1 MKKMTVSQ
9 AKKAISDKLSHF
21 FGVDP
26 ATATNEQYYKA
37 VAMIVRDRLSEMN
50 SEFRNEAKGQD
61 SKEIYYLCMEF
72 LMGRSLRNNLYNL
85 DLTDTFKEALA
96 SFDVNLDKLYDN
108 EPDAGLGNGG
118 LGRLAAC
125 YLDGLATN
133 GFQSMGYSI
142 RYEAGIFKQKLV
154 DGWQT
159 ELPDFWLPGGEVWLV
174 PREERAVNVNF
185 EGWIEDSWDG
195 DYHHVEYKDC
205 NTVVA
210 VPYDMYV
217 SGKGK
222 GVSRLR
228 LWAAKKPELDMG
240 LFNSGSYIKAME
252 RSAMAEAISKV
263 LYPADNTPEGKSLRL
278 RQQYFLVSASI
289 QDIVHRHLNKYGTI
303 DNLSEKIAIHINDT
317 HPTMAIPE
325 LMRILLD
332 ECGYSWDAAWN
343 IVTKTIAYTNHTV
356 MKEALECWS
365 EDLYRRLLP
374 RIYEITKEI
383 DNRFRAYVWSM
394 THDADKVE
402 RMAIFSGGVV
412 RMANL
417 CVAGSHSVNGVS
429 ALHSEIL
436 KDTVF
441 NDFYTITPDKFKN
454 VTNGIAFRR
463 WICQANPELTSFITE
478 LIGDKFIT
486 KSDELLKLRDYKDD
500 KQVLDRISAIK
511 LANKERF
518 VDVVKKRN
526 GIELD
531 PNSIFDV
538 QVKRLHEYKRQQLNV
553 LNIIAEYQM
562 LKSNP
567 SMDFVPRTYIFASKA
582 APGYYMA
589 KKIIELIDA
598 LSNLVNNDPDIKGR
612 IKIVFMEDYNVSLA
626 ETLMPAADISEQIS
640 LAGTEASGTGNMKLM
655 LNGAITLGTLDGAN
669 VEIYDAVGDDNIFL
683 FGLKTPEVQQLQRTG
698 YDPKQYMN
706 NNEVLKN
713 ALEFINSGVNGKSF
727 GEIYSSLVNVDQY
740 MALADFA
747 DYQNAQRASAEAYLD
762 KERFARMSLMNI
774 SGAGVFSADRS
785 IMDYANNIWN
795 TKPVQ
800 FKEEPKA
807 AKKPSAPKKT
817 ANKKSSAQKTEP
829 KKEIKTEP
837 KKAPKAEPKKEAAKK
852 EVKKEVKKEAV
863 KPAKKTK
870 STSKKIK

>member
-1 MKKMTVSQ
+1 MKSTISTSQ
-9 AKKAISDKLSHF
+9 AKKMITDKLSHF
-21 FGVDP
+21 FGVSP
-26 ATATNEQYYKA
+26 ADATDEQFYKA
-37 VAMIVRDRLSEMN
+37 VAMIVRDRLSAQN
-50 SEFRNEAKGQD
+50 SEFRHIADGQD
-61 SKEIYYLCMEF
+61 SKQIYYLCMEF

-85 DLTDTFKEALA
+85 GLVETFDAALD
-96 SFDVNLDKLYDN
+96 SMGVKLEKLYEQ

-159 ELPDFWLPGGEVWLV
+159 ELPDFWLPGGDVWLV
-174 PREERAVNVNF
+174 PREERACEVKF
-185 EGWIEDSWDG
+185 EGRIEDSWDG
-195 DYHHVEYKDC
+195 DYHHVNHVDA
-205 NTVVA
+205 NVVTA
-210 VPYDMYV
+210 IPYDMYV

-228 LWAAKKPELDMG
+228 LWASKKPDFDMK
-240 LFNSGSYIKAME
+240 LFNQGSYVKAME
-252 RSAMAEAISKV
+252 QSAMAEAISKV
-263 LYPADNTPEGKSLRL
+263 LYPADNSPEGKSLRL

-289 QDIVHRHLNKYGTI
+289 QDIIQRHLTKYGTL
-303 DNLSEKIAIHINDT
+303 DNLPDKIAIHINDT

-325 LMRILLD
+325 LMRIMLD
-332 ECGYSWDAAWN
+332 ECGYGWDEAWSL
-343 IVTKTIAYTNHTV
+343 VTRTVAYTNHTV

-365 EDLYRRLLP
+365 EELYSRLLP
-374 RIYEITKEI
+374 RIYQITKEI
-383 DNRFRAYVWSM
+383 DNRFRAYVWSA

-402 RMAIFSGGVV
+402 RMAIVSNGIV

-441 NDFYTITPDKFKN
+441 NDFYTLTPDKFCN

-463 WICQANPELTSFITE
+463 WICQADPKLTEYITE

-486 KSDELLKLRDYKDD
+486 QSNELEKLRKFKDD
-500 KQVLDRISAIK
+500 KKVLNKLIEIK
-511 LANKERF
+511 HENKVRF
-518 VDVVKKRN
+518 AKMVKKRN
-526 GIELD
+526 GIDID
-531 PNSIFDV
+531 PDSIFDV

-562 LKSNP
+562 LKANP
-567 SMDFVPRTYIFASKA
+567 NADYYPKTYIFASKA
-582 APGYYMA
+582 APGYFMA

-598 LSNLVNNDPDIKGR
+598 LSKVINNDPDVNGKL
-612 IKIVFMEDYNVSLA
+612 KVVFVEDYNVSVA
-626 ETLMPAADISEQIS
+626 EVLMPAADISEQIS

-669 VEIYDAVGDDNIFL
+669 VEIHDAVGDENIFI
-683 FGLKTPEVQQLQRTG
+683 FGMKTPEVENLKRAG
-698 YDPKQYMN
+698 YNPQNYLN
-706 NNEVLKN
+706 NNETLRN
-713 ALEFINSGVNGKSF
+713 AVDFIRNGVNGKRF
-727 GEIYSSLVNVDQY
+727 DEIVSSLTNSDPY

-747 DYQNAQRASAEAYLD
+747 DYQKAQKAVSKAYAD
-762 KERFARMSLMNI
+762 RENFAKMSLMNI
-774 SGAGVFSADRS
+774 SGAGIFSADRS
-785 IMDYANNIWN
+785 IMDYADYIWN

-800 FKEEPKA
+800 FPQESPKA
-807 AKKPSAPKKT
+807 SKKSAPMAPKT
-817 ANKKSSAQKTEP
+817 A
-829 KKEIKTEP
+829 
-837 KKAPKAEPKKEAAKK
+837 KKAPAKRTAKK
-852 EVKKEVKKEAV
+852 
-863 KPAKKTK
+863 
-870 STSKKIK
+870 SK

>member
-1 MKKMTVSQ
+1 MEKMTVSQ

-21 FGVDP
+21 FGVDTK
-26 ATATNEQYYKA
+26 TATDEQYYKA
-37 VAMIVRDRLSEMN
+37 VAMIIRDRLSQMN
-50 SEFRNEAKGQD
+50 SDFRHEAKGQD

-72 LMGRSLRNNLYNL
+72 LMGRSLKNNLYNL
-85 DLTDTFKEALA
+85 DLTETFKKALE
-96 SFDVNLDKLYDN
+96 SFDVSLDKLYEK

-174 PREERAVNVNF
+174 PREERSVEVKF
-185 EGWIEDSWDG
+185 EGWVDESWDG
-195 DYHHVEYKDC
+195 DFHHVNYKDC
-205 NTVVA
+205 NTVTA

-228 LWAAKKPELDMG
+228 LWAARKPELDMG

-252 RSAMAEAISKV
+252 QSAMAEAISKV

-289 QDIVHRHLNKYGTI
+289 QDIIQRHLTRYGTL
-303 DNLSEKIAIHINDT
+303 DNLPDKVAIHINDT

-325 LMRILLD
+325 LMRIMLD
-332 ECGYSWDAAWN
+332 ECGYDWDTAWGL
-343 IVTKTIAYTNHTV
+343 VTRTVAYTNHTV

-365 EDLYRRLLP
+365 EDLYKRLLP
-374 RIYEITKEI
+374 RIYSITKEI
-383 DNRFRAYVWSM
+383 DNRFRAYVWGA
-394 THDADKVE
+394 TGDADKVE
-402 RMAIFSGGVV
+402 RMAIVSGGVV

-417 CVAGSHSVNGVS
+417 CVAGSHCVNGVS

-441 NDFYTITPDKFKN
+441 NDFYTITPEKFTN

-478 LIGDKFIT
+478 LIGDGFIT

-500 KQVLDRISAIK
+500 KQVLDRLTAIK
-511 LANKERF
+511 LANKEKF
-518 VDVVKKRN
+518 ASVVKKRN

-531 PNSIFDV
+531 PTSIFDV

-562 LKSNP
+562 LKANP
-567 SMDFVPRTYIFASKA
+567 NMEFQPRTYIFASKA
-582 APGYYMA
+582 APGYFMA

-598 LSNLVNNDPDIKGR
+598 LAKVVNNDPDIKGR
-612 IKIVFMEDYNVSLA
+612 IKVVFMEDYNVSLA
-626 ETLMPAADISEQIS
+626 EMLMPAADISEQIS

-669 VEIYDAVGDDNIFL
+669 VEIHDAVGDDNIFI
-683 FGLKTPEVQQLQRTG
+683 FGLKTPEVMELQKKG
-698 YDPKQYMN
+698 YNPMEYMY
-706 NNEVLKN
+706 NNETLKS
-713 ALEFINSGVNGKSF
+713 AVEFIQAGVNGKSF
-727 GEIYSSLVNVDQY
+727 GEISSSLMNVDQY

-747 DYQNAQRASAEAYLD
+747 DYQKAQKLSAEAYQD
-762 KERFARMSLMNI
+762 KERFAKMSLMNI
-774 SGAGVFSADRS
+774 SGAGIFSADRS
-785 IMDYANNIWN
+785 IMDYANNIWH
-795 TKPVQ
+795 TQPVK
-800 FKEEPKA
+800 FKEEAPKTF
-807 AKKPSAPKKT
+807 KKSAPMTKEEKKT
-817 ANKKSSAQKTEP
+817 AKKSAT
-829 KKEIKTEP
+829 
-837 KKAPKAEPKKEAAKK
+837 KKAEKKAEPKKE
-852 EVKKEVKKEAV
+852 VKKETPKKAEP
-863 KPAKKTK
+863 KKSAKKTTKK
-870 STSKKIK
+870 SK

>member
-1 MKKMTVSQ
+1 MEKMTVSQ

-21 FGVDP
+21 FGVDTK
-26 ATATNEQYYKA
+26 TATDEQYYKA
-37 VAMIVRDRLSEMN
+37 VAMIIRDRLSQMN
-50 SEFRNEAKGQD
+50 SDFRHEAKGQD

-72 LMGRSLRNNLYNL
+72 LMGRSLKNNLYNL
-85 DLTDTFKEALA
+85 DLTETFKKALE
-96 SFDVNLDKLYDN
+96 SFDVSLDKLYEK

-174 PREERAVNVNF
+174 PREERSVEVKF
-185 EGWIEDSWDG
+185 EGWVDESWDG
-195 DYHHVEYKDC
+195 DFHHVSYKDC
-205 NTVVA
+205 NTVTA

-228 LWAAKKPELDMG
+228 LWAASKPELDMG

-252 RSAMAEAISKV
+252 QSAMAEAISKV

-289 QDIVHRHLNKYGTI
+289 QDIIQRHLTRYGTL
-303 DNLSEKIAIHINDT
+303 DNLPDKVAIHINDT

-325 LMRILLD
+325 LMRIMLD
-332 ECGYSWDAAWN
+332 ECGYDWDTAWSL
-343 IVTKTIAYTNHTV
+343 VTRTVAYTNHTV

-365 EDLYRRLLP
+365 EDLYKRLLP
-374 RIYEITKEI
+374 RIYSITKEI
-383 DNRFRAYVWSM
+383 DNRFRAYVWGA
-394 THDADKVE
+394 TGDADKVE
-402 RMAIFSGGVV
+402 RMAIVSGGVV

-417 CVAGSHSVNGVS
+417 CVAGSHCVNGVS

-441 NDFYTITPDKFKN
+441 NDFYTITPEKFTN

-478 LIGDKFIT
+478 LIGDGFIT

-500 KQVLDRISAIK
+500 KQVLDRLTAIK
-511 LANKERF
+511 LANKEIF
-518 VDVVKKRN
+518 ASVVKKRN

-531 PNSIFDV
+531 PTSIFDV

-562 LKSNP
+562 LKANP
-567 SMDFVPRTYIFASKA
+567 NMEFQPRTYIFASKA
-582 APGYYMA
+582 APGYFMA

-598 LSNLVNNDPDIKGR
+598 LSKVVNNDPDIKGR
-612 IKIVFMEDYNVSLA
+612 IKVVFMEDYNVSLA
-626 ETLMPAADISEQIS
+626 EMLMPAADISEQIS

-669 VEIYDAVGDDNIFL
+669 VEIHDAVGDDNIFI
-683 FGLKTPEVQQLQRTG
+683 FGLKTPEVMELQKKG
-698 YDPKQYMN
+698 YNPMEYMY
-706 NNEVLKN
+706 NNETLKS
-713 ALEFINSGVNGKSF
+713 AVEFIQAGVNGKSF
-727 GEIYSSLVNVDQY
+727 GEISSSLMNVDQY

-747 DYQNAQRASAEAYLD
+747 DYQKAQKLSAQAYQD
-762 KERFARMSLMNI
+762 KERFAKMSLMNI
-774 SGAGVFSADRS
+774 SGAGIFSADRS
-785 IMDYANNIWN
+785 IMDYANNIWH
-795 TKPVQ
+795 TQPVK
-800 FKEEPKA
+800 FKEETPKTSKKSA
-807 AKKPSAPKKT
+807 PMTKEEKKPAKKST
-817 ANKKSSAQKTEP
+817 A
-829 KKEIKTEP
+829 
-837 KKAPKAEPKKEAAKK
+837 KKAEKKVEPKK
-852 EVKKEVKKEAV
+852 EVKKETPKKAEP
-863 KPAKKTK
+863 KKSAKKTTKK
-870 STSKKIK
+870 SK